1 MSAAEGGGKVP
12 SAARGGRYL
21 LTLMLMVALA
31 ALALA
36 IGVRFSSSP
45 TAGAAA
51 APAIALAA
59 STLHSLDSGEPVA
72 IGSLPWR
79 RQLAPRQFRRFRLDM
94 PFTLD
99 AQPAADAWAAYFLT
113 LNDGGRVLLNGVLVG
128 ELPTSTE
135 ATAIVNVRPV
145 LITLAPELLRQGVNV
160 LSVEWGTHDSL
171 QHLSAAYVGPLQ
183 ALRTAWEWRMFW
195 QNSMAR
201 TGFDFALVSAAL
213 LLGIHM
219 LRRGERRY
227 LLMGLTSL
235 GWADV
240 CLAYFLP
247 PLPADWLPAWHL
259 LRLAGIASAASCTWL
274 FVLHETR
281 SPHCGMARLCIA
293 LALIGPLGYAANFV
307 ATGSIFAGTFE
318 GLWGAVLLAF
328 GVIPLGLLGR
338 DLLAQWSWR
347 CAVIWFAVAAGLVA
361 GLADVWT
368 MATGSGVLGSVGYIA
383 PAVSP
388 IWFTAIV
395 VVLVRDFAE
404 SIAIQQ
410 QQNVLMAQRLAEQQ
424 HELQRLHAEERRR
437 ARERAAEEERQR
449 IMQDMHDGL
458 GSQLLSSLALV
469 ERGELDHVQTGAL
482 LRECIDDLR
491 MAIDSLGG
499 HDDGFALMAGNLRFR
514 MEPRLRAAG
523 ITLRWNSRALDDRW
537 PVPPTCSLPLL
548 RILQEALGNAMR
560 HACATTIEV
569 TLRHDAGGT
578 LELEVSDDG
587 RGFDIRQVRPGR
599 GLAGI
604 EKRLRSLG
612 GAMRVISGAGGT
624 RLQVTVP
631 VATDGIAS

>member
-1 MSAAEGGGKVP
+1 MSVAADGSDVP

-21 LTLMLMVALA
+21 LPLMLVGALA
-31 ALALA
+31 ALTLA
-36 IGVRFSSSP
+36 IGSRFIASP
-45 TAGAAA
+45 
-51 APAIALAA
+51 PASALATPVIALGV
-59 STLHSLDSGEPVA
+59 STLHPLEAGEPLA

-79 RQLAPRQFRRFRLDM
+79 RQLTPRQFRRFRLDM
-94 PFTLD
+94 PFTLE
-99 AQPAADAWAAYFLT
+99 AQPAGDAWAAYFLT

-128 ELPTSTE
+128 EVPTSTE
-135 ATAIVNVRPV
+135 ATAIVNLRPV
-145 LITLAPELLRQGVNV
+145 LITMAPELLRPGVNV

-183 ALRTAWEWRMFW
+183 ALHPAWQWRMFW

-213 LLGIHM
+213 LLGIHAM
-219 LRRGERRY
+219 RRSERRY

-247 PLPADWLPAWHL
+247 PLPAGWLPAWHL
-259 LRLAGIASAASCTWL
+259 LRLAGIASAACCTWL

-281 SPHCGMARLCIA
+281 STHRGLARLCIA
-293 LALIGPLGYAANFV
+293 LALVGPLGYTANFV

-318 GLWGAVLLAF
+318 GVWGAVLLAF
-328 GVIPLGLLGR
+328 GILPLGLLGR
-338 DLLAQWSWR
+338 DLLVQWNWR
-347 CAVIWFAVAAGLVA
+347 CAVIWFAVAAGLLA
-361 GLADVWT
+361 GLADIST
-368 MATGSGVLGSVGYIA
+368 MATGSGVLGGVGYIA

-395 VVLVRDFAE
+395 IVLVRDFAE
-404 SIAIQQ
+404 SIAVQQ

-424 HELQRLHAEERRR
+424 QELLRLHAEEQRR

-469 ERGELDHVQTGAL
+469 ERGELDPVQTGAL

-491 MAIDSLGG
+491 IAIDSLAG

-523 ITLRWNSRALDDRW
+523 ITLRWNSRGLDDRW
-537 PVPPTCSLPLL
+537 PVPPTRSLPLL
-548 RILQEALGNAMR
+548 RILQEALGNALR

-569 TLRHDAGGT
+569 TLRHDADGA

-587 RGFDIRQVRPGR
+587 RGFDIRRVRPGK

-604 EKRLRSLG
+604 EKRVRSLG
-612 GAMRVISGAGGT
+612 GAMSVVSGSDGT
-624 RLQVTVP
+624 RLRVTVP
-631 VATDGIAS
+631 VAADGVAS

>member
-1 MSAAEGGGKVP
+1 MSATADGGDVP
-12 SAARGGRYL
+12 PAARGGRHL
-21 LTLMLMVALA
+21 LMLILVVALA
-31 ALALA
+31 AVALA
-36 IGVRFSSSP
+36 IGSRFIAWPPAS
-45 TAGAAA
+45 AGAT
-51 APAIALAA
+51 PVIELGA
-59 STLHSLDSGEPVA
+59 STLHPLDAEEPLAV
-72 IGSLPWR
+72 GTLPWR

-94 PFTLD
+94 PFALD
-99 AQPAADAWAAYFLT
+99 AQAAADPWAAYFLT
-113 LNDGGRVLLNGVLVG
+113 LNDGGRVLLNGAVVG
-128 ELPTSTE
+128 EVPTSTE

-145 LITLAPELLRQGVNV
+145 LFTIATELLRPGVNV

-171 QHLSAAYVGPLQ
+171 QHLSAAYVGPLR
-183 ALRTAWEWRMFW
+183 ALRPAWEWRMFW

-213 LLGIHM
+213 LLGIHAM
-219 LRRGERRY
+219 RRSERRY

-247 PLPADWLPAWHL
+247 PLPAAWLPFWHL

-281 SPHCGMARLCIA
+281 SPHRGLERLCIA
-293 LALIGPLGYAANFV
+293 FALVGPLGYLANFV

-328 GVIPLGLLGR
+328 GAFPLGLLAR
-338 DLLAQWSWR
+338 DLLAQWNWR
-347 CAVIWFAVAAGLVA
+347 RAVIWFAVAAGLVA
-361 GLADVWT
+361 GLADIAT
-368 MATGSGVLGSVGYIA
+368 MATGSGVLGGVGYIA

-388 IWFTAIV
+388 IWFMAIV

-404 SIAIQQ
+404 SIAVQQ

-424 HELQRLHAEERRR
+424 HELQRLHTEEQQR

-491 MAIDSLGG
+491 IAIDSLAGR
-499 HDDGFALMAGNLRFR
+499 DDGFALMAGNLRFR

-523 ITLRWNSRALDDRW
+523 ITLRWNSRCLDERW
-537 PVPPTCSLPLL
+537 PVPPTRSLPLL
-548 RILQEALGNAMR
+548 RILQEALGNALR
-560 HACATTIEV
+560 HACASTIEV
-569 TLRHDAGGT
+569 TLRHDADGT

-587 RGFDIRQVRPGR
+587 RGFDVRQVRAGK

-604 EKRLRSLG
+604 EKRVRSLG
-612 GAMRVISGAGGT
+612 GTKRVVSGPGGT
-624 RLQVTVP
+624 RLQVTLP
-631 VATDGIAS
+631 TAADSIAP